1 MAEID
6 RPLTTLFTDLVRDVT
21 DLVRKEIA
29 LAKAELGENVGKLT
43 TGLIE
48 LAAGALLAFA
58 GLLVLLNALVLKLS
72 QYMDP
77 ALAALLVGG
86 AVALLG
92 IVLLLKGKSN
102 LDPNNLALHRTSES
116 LQRDAEMVKEQIR
129 G

>member
-1 MAEID
+1 MADE
-6 RPLTTLFTDLVRDVT
+6 RPLTGLLTDLVRDVT

-29 LAKAELGENVGKLT
+29 LAKAEVSESASKLG

-48 LAAGALLAFA
+48 LAAGALLTFA

-72 QYMDP
+72 QYMDA

-92 IVLLLKGKSN
+92 IVLLLRGKSN
-102 LDPNNLALHRTSES
+102 LDPESLALPKTTAS

>member
-1 MAEID
+1 MADE
-6 RPLTTLFTDLVRDVT
+6 RPLTSLLTDLVRDVT

-29 LAKAELGENVGKLT
+29 LAKAEVSESASKLG

-102 LDPNNLALHRTSES
+102 LNPENLALPRTTAS
-116 LQRDAEMVKEQIR
+116 LQRDAELVKEQIR

>member
-1 MAEID
+1 MADD
-6 RPLTTLFTDLVRDVT
+6 RPLTSLFTDLVRDVT
-21 DLVRKEIA
+21 DLVRKEVA
-29 LAKAELGENVGKLT
+29 LAKAEISENAQKLG

-48 LAAGALLAFA
+48 LAAGALLTFA

-72 QYMDP
+72 QYMDA

-92 IVLLLKGKSN
+92 IVLLLRGKSH
-102 LDPNNLALHRTSES
+102 LDPEKLALNRTAAS
-116 LQRDAEMVKEQIR
+116 LQRDAELVKEQIR